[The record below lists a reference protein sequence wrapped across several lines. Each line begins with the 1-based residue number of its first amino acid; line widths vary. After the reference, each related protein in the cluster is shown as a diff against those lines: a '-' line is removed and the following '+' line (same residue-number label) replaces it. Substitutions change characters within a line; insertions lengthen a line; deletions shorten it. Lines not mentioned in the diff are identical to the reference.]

1 MKVVVFG
8 ASGLIGGGV
17 LMEALDSPEV
27 TSVLS
32 IGRRALDL
40 DHPKLRHIVHDDFE
54 DFTPLADQ
62 LADLDACF
70 WCLGIASA
78 GLDEQTYTRITV
90 DFTLA
95 AAKVLRERSPNL
107 CFCFVSGAGT
117 DDSERGRFMWARVK
131 GRAENALRGFG
142 FRRVAM
148 FRPGFI
154 RRLRGVKPQR
164 ASKRLIQ
171 PLSLPFYGLARLFGG
186 ASSNVEIGKAM
197 IAVAKGESDAT
208 LLTSADINALAAAS

>member
-1 MKVVVFG
+1 MKVVIFG

-27 TSVLS
+27 TAVLS
-32 IGRRALDL
+32 VGRRTLDVE
-40 DHPKLRHIVHDDFE
+40 HAKLRQIVHDDFE
-54 DFTPLADQ
+54 DFSPLADD

-90 DFTLA
+90 DFTVA
-95 AAKVLRERSPNL
+95 AAKVLRERSTNL

-142 FRRVAM
+142 FRRAAM

-154 RRLRGVKPQR
+154 RQLRGGNKPG
-164 ASKRLIQ
+164 AMKRLFQ

-197 IAVAKGESDAT
+197 IAVAKGEADAT
-208 LLTSADINALAAAS
+208 LLTSADINALAATS